1 MFSFQP
7 KSTRHKKK
15 SHSVK
20 EIKINTN
27 TTSRNFKISMISMLK
42 ALVEKVGQK
51 PEQMRHFS
59 QEMETVQENQ
69 TEMPQVKDTIR
80 DED

>member
-1 MFSFQP
+1 
-7 KSTRHKKK
+7 
-15 SHSVK
+15 
-20 EIKINTN
+20 
-27 TTSRNFKISMISMLK
+27 MISMLK

-51 PEQMRHFS
+51 PEQTRHFS

-69 TEMPQVKDTIR
+69 TEMPQVKDTVR